1 MSIITL
7 EGIRTKK
14 YTENRK
20 IQKKKSTTHTAS
32 VQTSRIS
39 FGKRHKIHR
48 IGYRK
53 HNFNII
59 RI

>member
-20 IQKKKSTTHTAS
+20 IQKKKKYNTYSKCTNKSHIVWQTTQNT
-32 VQTSRIS
+32 QNRIS
-39 FGKRHKIHR
+39 QTQF
-48 IGYRK
+48 
-53 HNFNII
+53 
-59 RI
+59 